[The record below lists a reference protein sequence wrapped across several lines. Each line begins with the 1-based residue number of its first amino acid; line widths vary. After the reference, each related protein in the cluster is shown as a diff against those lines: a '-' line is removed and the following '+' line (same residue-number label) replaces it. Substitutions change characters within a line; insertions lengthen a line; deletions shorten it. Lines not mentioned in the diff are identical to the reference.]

1 MDFLVDFPWSLVAES
16 WIRWYISITIDLWTL
31 LPEWAY
37 LPYSKWVQT
46 IVICFYYCAIMM
58 VSCFS
63 ASKTTQNKMTIGLM
77 FRPCKAICFP
87 LDPLCTKPCRILHH
101 VGSYVRVQSANFWGW
116 EIWTRSSEFRG
127 FSSLL
132 FPFFVFE
139 NSYFETL
146 LVDRIES
153 IKETKSERLDY
164 TMYSPTC

>member
-1 MDFLVDFPWSLVAES
+1 MWYQQAGWRPCIRSISVKHDAIESLMDFLVDFPWSLVAES

-101 VGSYVRVQSANFWGW
+101 VGSYTYVNGVWADWWGGDSRIGDWCQKMNF
-116 EIWTRSSEFRG
+116 
-127 FSSLL
+127 L
-132 FPFFVFE
+132 FAGRAK
-139 NSYFETL
+139 L
-146 LVDRIES
+146 ACW
-153 IKETKSERLDY
+153 K
-164 TMYSPTC
+164 

>member
-1 MDFLVDFPWSLVAES
+1 MWYQQAGWRPCIRSISVKHDAIESLMDFLVDFPWSLVAES

-101 VGSYVRVQSANFWGW
+101 VGSYTYVEAWW
-116 EIWTRSSEFRG
+116 RG
-127 FSSLL
+127 AS
-132 FPFFVFE
+132 V
-139 NSYFETL
+139 
-146 LVDRIES
+146 LVS
-153 IKETKSERLDY
+153 KGNY
-164 TMYSPTC
+164 T